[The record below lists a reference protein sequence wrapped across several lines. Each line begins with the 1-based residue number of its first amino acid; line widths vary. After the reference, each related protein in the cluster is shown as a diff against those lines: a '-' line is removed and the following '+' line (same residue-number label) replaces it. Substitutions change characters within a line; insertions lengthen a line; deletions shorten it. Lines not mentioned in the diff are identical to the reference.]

1 MENSNKP
8 SSSSVQDVEK
18 KSLANKSTKKMS
30 SSSMKAAKMPVK
42 MQSKKS
48 NPLKKKGTGKVFKK
62 SLAKNTKKGPF
73 KAKSAKKQAACCREG
88 CCKEGCCRGGCCR
101 EGCTPKKSTS
111 STKKGPFKAKS
122 AKKQAATLKKS
133 TSSSE
138 GLLKTRAA
146 SNRAS
151 LDSLMAGFQT
161 EGRAKTALGM
171 PLKDFSESAVSLLL
185 SNYKVEN
192 EKVLSTTALAMSA
205 EASKSKDKTLSSL
218 ERYQQFFTEEKTSS
232 LLSPK
237 GSRLLG
243 HAEDL
248 NTEANAAL
256 QTLLLVSAMNLTG
269 KRPSGSSLKLASRKS
284 IGLSKTDTKKRLLL
298 IATMAEILHQ
308 KSNNFEDK
316 KLSAQLAKIYKDL
329 NKMVAD
335 F

>member
-42 MQSKKS
+42 MQKSKKQVALSKKS

-62 SLAKNTKKGPF
+62 SLAKSIKKSPF
-73 KAKSAKKQAACCREG
+73 KVKAAKKQAAN
-88 CCKEGCCRGGCCR
+88 
-101 EGCTPKKSTS
+101 
-111 STKKGPFKAKS
+111 
-122 AKKQAATLKKS
+122 LKKS

-138 GLLKTRAA
+138 GLLKTRTA

-192 EKVLSTTALAMSA
+192 EKVLSTTALAM
-205 EASKSKDKTLSSL
+205 
-218 ERYQQFFTEEKTSS
+218 
-232 LLSPK
+232 
-237 GSRLLG
+237 
-243 HAEDL
+243 
-248 NTEANAAL
+248 
-256 QTLLLVSAMNLTG
+256 
-269 KRPSGSSLKLASRKS
+269 
-284 IGLSKTDTKKRLLL
+284 
-298 IATMAEILHQ
+298 
-308 KSNNFEDK
+308 
-316 KLSAQLAKIYKDL
+316 
-329 NKMVAD
+329 
-335 F
+335 